1 MQCICN
7 NNNYYCTCT
16 FINTCAHFFDTT
28 VRLSTKMEPTLNTFN
43 VQEFSS
49 SELADRRERRNRKRS
64 ERDRARRAS
73 ETTAQRE
80 ERLRKRRL
88 RDRAR
93 RAAESEQ
100 HREARHTIRC
110 LSQSEHESDEQREA
124 RLRPTAHAQ
133 YI

>member
-1 MQCICN
+1 M
-7 NNNYYCTCT
+7 
-16 FINTCAHFFDTT
+16 CAHFCDTT
-28 VRLSTKMEPTLNTFN
+28 VHLSTKIEPTLNTFN

-49 SELADRRERRNRKRS
+49 SELADRRERRNRQRS
-64 ERDRARRAS
+64 ERDRAQHVCAS
-73 ETTAQRE
+73 ETAAQRE

-88 RDRAR
+88 RDRTK

-100 HREARHTIRC
+100 HREARHTIRS
-110 LSQSEHESDEQREA
+110 LSQSEHESGEQREA